1 MTTDTWTAGVSA
13 DWSNAADWSGGVPS
27 STTTATIGGAGSF
40 LVTLFGTGSVGSLAI
55 TAAGADFYD
64 AGALSVAGTLA
75 LQAGTLT
82 LAYGVING
90 GTLAMQGGT
99 FVSNRGTLN
108 RVSVQGTLNL
118 TAPEASLFITGG
130 LNLAGAGG
138 SGAGSIALT
147 GAYASLDF
155 LGSQTLNNATISLG
169 ASGSQP
175 GQFGEAILALAQSS
189 LATTAATLTL
199 GSTLWLR
206 GVAGQGAITLGNT
219 GPAAGPNLPC
229 ALVNQGTI
237 TAGSVGETLTIS
249 GNGVFTNQG
258 TLGIS
263 NGATLQ
269 IATSAFSNTGTI
281 VVSNAT
287 LSLGGTYSTALLN
300 SLGHITL
307 SAGQVQLAGL
317 AVNTGTLAIGT
328 GSSITTTLGAL
339 SLAGTI
345 AGGTITD
352 AGGGLSLSVGSGVL
366 DGVTYAGT
374 LNLATTGTVTLTD
387 GSRIVT
393 GSSAAAGT
401 ILDTGA
407 GSALLLEGGETL
419 DHVTISLG
427 SAGAAASIATTDPWL
442 ASTPTTATIGAH
454 ATIVQAGANASLLAL
469 GWSSVPGFGL
479 ADTLVNQGTITAGV
493 AGGAMVL
500 GGYGTF
506 LNQGSISVSGGDT
519 LDVTV
524 QQFANAGTLSI
535 GAGGTALLGQP
546 GQLFAAAPTWS
557 NAGLIAV
564 AGGTLSLGGAF
575 TTAQLGS
582 ITQTSGSVVLAG
594 TLANTGATLTLGAGH
609 ISALSLVGT
618 VTGGTIADATGALS
632 IGAASSSAA
641 PASSAA
647 LLDGVS
653 YVGTLTLGAGAF
665 LRVRDGLALSG
676 GADITGAGSVL
687 DFQGSQTI
695 GHAQILLGAAGQGA
709 AIGIADNPGQAGGT
723 TLTLGAGLAITQSGA
738 LAAIG
743 QSGGQSGAATQA
755 GDMIVNAGT
764 ITAALAGGTL
774 TLGGP
779 GFTNQG
785 VITVGQGETLAI
797 ATTDFSNT
805 GAINVSGGSV
815 SIAGSLTLAQLGR
828 VNITTG
834 SVSIA
839 GTLNLGGGT
848 LALGQGTA
856 MGRVALTGTIANG
869 TITDAGGGLAPSL
882 GATLNGVTYD
892 GTLDLSRPFAQM
904 AIAGGITLGSQTGA
918 KPGTILLTGA
928 AARLV
933 AATSETINQTQ
944 ILLGSV
950 SQYYAGQK
958 LAAPELAADPG
969 VRLTLGATTTVSL
982 TGGAGVLGDAGLG
995 QWNDTIVNL
1004 GAILAAIPGTLT
1016 LGSTFFTN
1024 QGSIAAS
1031 GGGIVLIGDAGFT
1044 NAGTLSVGAGSAAL
1058 VNLFDYYA
1066 APDAG
1071 PVPFTNNGLISLQG
1085 GLLQE
1090 QTANG
1095 LFPPVALVNS
1105 AAAMIQGSGQV
1116 FAQIANAGTIDASG
1130 GVLLLTQPVLGNGL
1144 LQIEANATLELGAA
1158 CPISQTVHF
1167 ASNTGT
1173 LKLDNPSNFAG
1184 TLANFGAGDT
1194 IDLPGQILTG
1204 VGLSS
1209 GTLVLSTATQ
1219 NFRLSGTSPFAGEVS
1234 AGHDA
1239 HGGAAISLTPQAS
1252 AGSGSAAPV
1261 VIGVAQPGMLFWAS
1275 PFGDEFQGTSAH
1287 LAGAHFSNWGA
1298 AETIDVTDLV
1308 STHASLSFNQ
1318 GVGEANLTLTDGTH
1332 TTSFSLAGTFTAG
1345 QFHLA
1350 SDGHG
1355 GTILSTGH

>member
-1 MTTDTWTAGVSA
+1 LSTDNWAAGVSA
-13 DWSNAADWSGGVPS
+13 DWSNAADWSGGLPS
-27 STTTATIGGAGSF
+27 SATTATIGGAGSF
-40 LVTLFGTGSVGSLAI
+40 LVTLFGVGSVGSLAI
-55 TAAGADFYD
+55 NAAGANFYD

-82 LAYGVING
+82 LAYGAMNG
-90 GTLAMQGGT
+90 GTLAIQGGI

-108 RVSVQGTLNL
+108 GVSVQGTLNL
-118 TAPEASLFITGG
+118 TAPEASLFVTGG
-130 LNLAGAGG
+130 LNLAGVGG

-155 LGSQTLNNATISLG
+155 LGSQTLTNATISLG
-169 ASGSQP
+169 ATGSQP
-175 GQFGEAILALAQSS
+175 GQSGEATLALAQAS
-189 LATTAATLTL
+189 LASMAATLTL
-199 GSTLWLR
+199 GASLWLR

-219 GPAAGPNLPC
+219 GPGAGPNLPC

-249 GNGVFTNQG
+249 GNGAFTNQG
-258 TLGIS
+258 TIGVS

-269 IATSAFSNTGTI
+269 VATGVFSNTGTI

-287 LSLGGTYSTALLN
+287 LSLGGTYATALLG

-307 SAGQVQLAGL
+307 SAGQVQVAGL
-317 AVNTGTLAIGT
+317 AINTGTLAIGT
-328 GSSITTTLGAL
+328 GSSITASLGAL
-339 SLAGTI
+339 ALAGTI

-352 AGGGLSLSVGSGVL
+352 AGGGLNLSVGSGVL

-374 LNLATTGTVTLTD
+374 LNLASTGTVTLTD
-387 GSRIVT
+387 GSRVVT
-393 GSSAAAGT
+393 GPLAAAGT
-401 ILDTGA
+401 IIDTGA
-407 GSALLLEGGETL
+407 GSALLLEGSETL
-419 DHVTISLG
+419 DHVAISLG
-427 SAGAAASIATTDPWL
+427 SAGAASSIATTDAWL
-442 ASTPTTATIGAH
+442 ASTATTATIGAH
-454 ATIVQAGANASLLAL
+454 ATLVQAGANASLLAL
-469 GWSSVPGFGL
+469 GWSSVPGLGL
-479 ADTLVNQGTITAGV
+479 SDTLVNQGVITAAV
-493 AGGAMVL
+493 AGGELVL

-506 LNQGSISVSGGDT
+506 LNQGSILVSGGDT

-535 GAGGTALLGQP
+535 GAGATALLGQP
-546 GQLFAAAPTWS
+546 GQIFAAAPSWS

-575 TTAQLGS
+575 TTGQLGS

-594 TLANTGATLTLGAGH
+594 TLANAGATLTLGAGH

-618 VTGGTIADATGALS
+618 VSGGTIVDPGGALS
-632 IGAASSSAA
+632 IGAGTG
-641 PASSAA
+641 A
-647 LLDGVS
+647 LLDGAS
-653 YVGTLTLGAGAF
+653 YQGTLVLGAGGF
-665 LRVRDGLALSG
+665 LRVRDGLVLTGA
-676 GADITGAGSVL
+676 ADIVGAGAVL

-695 GHAQILLGAAGQGA
+695 AHAQILLGAAGQAA
-709 AIGIADNPGQAGGT
+709 AIGLADNVGQAGAT
-723 TLTLGAGLAITQSGA
+723 TLTLGAGLTITQSGA

-743 QSGGQSGAATQA
+743 QTAAASQA
-755 GDMIVNAGT
+755 GDRIVNAGT
-764 ITAALAGGTL
+764 ITAAVSGGTF

-785 VITVGQGETLAI
+785 VIAVGAGDTLAI
-797 ATTDFSNT
+797 ATTGFSNT
-805 GAINVSGGSV
+805 GAINVSGGAV

-828 VNITTG
+828 VNITNG
-834 SVSIA
+834 SVAVA
-839 GTLNLGGGT
+839 GTLNLAGGT

-856 MGRVALTGTIANG
+856 MGRVALTGTIAGG
-869 TITDAGGGLAPSL
+869 TITDAGGGLTPGG
-882 GATLNGVTYD
+882 GATLVGVTYD

-904 AIAGGITLGSQTGA
+904 AIAGGITLGGQTGTR
-918 KPGTILLTGA
+918 PGTILLTGA
-928 AARLV
+928 QARLV
-933 AATSETINQTQ
+933 AASSETIDQTQ

-950 SQYYAGQK
+950 SQWYAGQR

-969 VRLTLGATTTVSL
+969 VHLTLGAATTLTL
-982 TGGAGVLGDAGLG
+982 TGGVGVLGDAALG
-995 QWNDTIVNL
+995 QWNDSIVNL

-1024 QGSIAAS
+1024 QGNIAVS
-1031 GGGIVLIGDAGFT
+1031 GGGVVLIGDAGFT

-1058 VNLFDYYA
+1058 VNLFDWYA

-1071 PVPFTNNGLISLQG
+1071 AVPFTNNGLISLHG

-1105 AAAMIQGSGQV
+1105 AGATIQGSGVV
-1116 FAQIANAGTIDASG
+1116 FAQIANSGTVDASG

-1144 LQIEANATLELGAA
+1144 LQIEASSTLELGAA

-1173 LKLDNPSNFAG
+1173 LKLDTPSNFTG
-1184 TLANFGAGDT
+1184 TLANFGGGNT

-1209 GTLVLSTATQ
+1209 GTLVLSNATQ
-1219 NFRLSGTSPFAGEVS
+1219 NFRITGSAPFAGEVS

-1239 HGGAAISLTPQAS
+1239 HGGATISLTPQS
-1252 AGSGSAAPV
+1252 SGGSGSAGAL

-1275 PFGDEFQGTSAH
+1275 PFGDEFQGTGAE
-1287 LAGAHFSNWGA
+1287 LAGAHVSNWGVA
-1298 AETIDVTDLV
+1298 DSIDVTDLL

-1318 GVGEANLTLTDGTH
+1318 GVSQANLTLTDGTH
-1332 TTSFSLAGTFTAG
+1332 TTSFSLAGTFTSG
-1345 QFHLA
+1345 EFHLA